1 MLTGGALAWK
11 LGKCGRHRRA
21 RRGFN
26 FVALFFLP
34 FYHRGSSTSI
44 GGTRMKFR
52 TLVLRGTIAALALL
66 FVAGLVQARF
76 PQPAAEYQG
85 RRAKLRA
92 GGDGPGGVFGYKR
105 RDDAG

>member
-1 MLTGGALAWK
+1 MTGCGLAWK
-11 LGKCGRHRRA
+11 LAKCGRLRPE
-21 RRGFN
+21 RRGSSVLVFSH
-26 FVALFFLP
+26 LP
-34 FYHRGSSTSI
+34 FYHRGSSTSS
-44 GGTRMKFR
+44 GGTRMRFR

-66 FVAGLVQARF
+66 FVAVLVQARF

-105 RDDAG
+105 RDDA